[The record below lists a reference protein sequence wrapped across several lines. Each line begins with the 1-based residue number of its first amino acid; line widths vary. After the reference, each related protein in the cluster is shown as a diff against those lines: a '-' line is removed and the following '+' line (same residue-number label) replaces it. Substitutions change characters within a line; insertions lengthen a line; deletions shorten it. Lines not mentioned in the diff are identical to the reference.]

1 MLWGIR
7 GERLEQVQQ
16 FLYLLRVRLLPW
28 ALTGTDVASWLDQIA
43 AISSVGH
50 VNPDVVDRR
59 AEGIRIGKGGEFLPK
74 DTQSV
79 QNLTHLCLG
88 GRYTL

>member
-7 GERLEQVQQ
+7 GENLEQVKQ

-28 ALTGTDVASWLDQIA
+28 VLTGADVASWLDQIA

-50 VNPDVVDRR
+50 VDPDVVDRSG
-59 AEGIRIGKGGEFLPK
+59 ESIRIGKRGEFLPK
-74 DTQSV
+74 DTQAV
-79 QNLTHLCLG
+79 
-88 GRYTL
+88 